1 MRVFI
6 AEKPSLARAIAQA
19 LSGTPQK
26 QQGYISVGAHDCV
39 TWCVGHLLE
48 QAEPHHYDPAFKRW
62 ALKDLPIVPKQWA
75 LVPKKEAATQ
85 LRVIKSLLKNA
96 TTIVHAG
103 DPDREGQLL
112 VDEVLHYLGVGKT
125 CCRQVPVLRCFISDL
140 NVTAIQR
147 ALGQL
152 SSNTDQVPLS
162 TSALA
167 RARADW
173 LYGINLTRA
182 YTLHGQRAGYQ
193 GVLSVGRV
201 QTPVLGLVVRRD
213 REIEHFQSK
222 PFFQV
227 DAQLCVDVDR
237 GQRVGSPSV
246 TPDFTARW
254 LPSKA
259 CAPHQDEQGRVL
271 NRSLAEHVVKR
282 ITHQPATVKS
292 VAEKNKLTPPPLP
305 FNLSSLQVEAG
316 TVYGMRAQQVLDVCQ
331 RLYEQHKLIT
341 YPRSD
346 CRYLPEG
353 HFAQAPQVCA
363 AVAKQFQA
371 LQNWVKSQGVGNSL
385 KGLGTDVAC
394 IVSQLSDTLA
404 GVDTQ
409 RRSAA
414 WNDRKVDAHHAI
426 IPTSRATGF
435 DRLSPDECRVYELV
449 ARQYLLQFYP
459 VHRYADTR
467 AVIDIAGGQFEAKAH
482 RVLAMGWRAVSRQS
496 GPAEKTLP
504 ALVKGQDVWSL
515 SGQLIEKKTTPPPHY
530 TDATLMLAMTG
541 IARYVKNAEIR
552 KILRETDGLGT
563 EATRAGII
571 ELLIRRAFL
580 RRQGRQVRST
590 PAGTAL
596 IDALPAVATWPD
608 MTAHWESRLEAISRR
623 AANYQDFMGPLTDQL
638 HSMIDQ
644 SQAQT
649 PAQQAALASLSGLGG
664 QQKKGRSGKRGY
676 GRRTASAGKAKTYG
690 KAKSSAN
697 VDPKAKQ
704 KAKPKSKSKA
714 KTKPQTKRSSRF
726 PVES

>member
-1 MRVFI
+1 MRIFI

-19 LSGTPQK
+19 LPGSPQK
-26 QQGYISVGAHDCV
+26 QQGYIRIGQQDCV

-48 QAEPHHYDPAFKRW
+48 QAEPHHYDPAYKRW

-75 LVPKKEAATQ
+75 LVPKKETASQ

-112 VDEVLHYLGVGKT
+112 VDEVLHYLGVGKS
-125 CCRQVPVLRCFISDL
+125 CCQQVPVLRCFISDL

-152 SSNTDQVPLS
+152 TSNADQVPLS

-173 LYGINLTRA
+173 LYGLNLTRA
-182 YTLHGQRAGYQ
+182 YTLQGQRAGYQ

-222 PFFQV
+222 PFYQV
-227 DAQLCVDVDR
+227 EAQLCVDVAR
-237 GQRVGSPSV
+237 GQAARDSASSDLTQPDAISA
-246 TPDFTARW
+246 DFTARW

-259 CAPHQDEQGRVL
+259 CEPHQDEQGRVL
-271 NRSLAEHVVKR
+271 NRSLAEHVVQR
-282 ITHQPATVKS
+282 ITHQPAIVQS
-292 VAEKNKLTPPPLP
+292 VTEKKKQMPPPLP
-305 FNLSSLQVEAG
+305 FNLSALQVEAG

-353 HFAQAPQVCA
+353 HFAQAPQVYA
-363 AVAKQFQA
+363 AITKQFQA
-371 LQNWVKSQGVGNSL
+371 LQSWVQSQGVSASL
-385 KGLGTDVAC
+385 RGLGGKIEDV
-394 IVSQLSDTLA
+394 VQQLADTLT
-404 GVDTQ
+404 GVDTK

-426 IPTSRATGF
+426 IPTGRGTGF
-435 DRLSPDECRVYELV
+435 DRLSPDERRVYELV

-459 VHRYADTR
+459 AHRYADTR
-467 AVIDIAGGQFEAKAH
+467 AVIEIAGGQFEAKAH
-482 RVLAMGWRAVSRQS
+482 RVIEAGWRSVSRQS

-504 ALVKGQDVWSL
+504 ALAKGQDLWSL
-515 SGQLIEKKTTPPPHY
+515 PGQLIEKKTTPPPHY

-541 IARYVKNAEIR
+541 IARYVKDAEIR

-571 ELLIRRAFL
+571 ELLIRRQFL
-580 RRQGRQVRST
+580 QRQGRQVRST
-590 PAGTAL
+590 PAGAAL
-596 IDALPAVATWPD
+596 IDALPSIATWPD
-608 MTAHWESRLEAISRR
+608 MTAHWESRLEAISRK
-623 AANYQDFMGPLTDQL
+623 AANYQDFMAPLTEQL
-638 HSMIDQ
+638 HGMITQ

-649 PAQQAALASLSGLGG
+649 PEQRAALASLSGLGG
-664 QQKKGRSGKRGY
+664 QQKKKGRSGYKKRAKTTGRGSSSKTKRGA
-676 GRRTASAGKAKTYG
+676 RRAV
-690 KAKSSAN
+690 KS
-697 VDPKAKQ
+697 
-704 KAKPKSKSKA
+704 
-714 KTKPQTKRSSRF
+714 
-726 PVES
+726 E